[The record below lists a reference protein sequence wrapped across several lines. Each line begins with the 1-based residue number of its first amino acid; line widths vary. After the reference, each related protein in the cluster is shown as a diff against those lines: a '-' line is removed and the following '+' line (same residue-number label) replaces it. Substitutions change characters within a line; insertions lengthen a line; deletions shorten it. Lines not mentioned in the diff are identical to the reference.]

1 MKGCVSA
8 CSEAARVERARRSR
22 WRVPGVDVT
31 LFVPARPGE
40 KPCGGAVPE
49 FLLPRLE
56 GFHPRLLSAVEAPP
70 CLLENA
76 RGSTLELPLQGVRI
90 FRRRDLDPAL
100 QEAAVAAGAQ
110 RVAVRAEQVVTGD
123 DRVEVAAGGEVQ
135 RFDWLIGAD
144 GARGLSRRTL
154 GLLPEGESVGL
165 GGSLAGVIASRLVLS
180 FAGEGDSYGWIFP
193 RPGGASVGVA
203 YTPSTLGDDAARRQ
217 LDGLLDRHLPK
228 DWRDA
233 SGPRYR
239 YPIPVYGPWTRAN
252 IQRGVEQRVLLTGD
266 AAALADPLTRE
277 GIRYAALSGQW
288 AAEALLSG
296 RPETYLERVAAE
308 LESEM
313 SRAAKARELFFEGP
327 VGRWM
332 VPLARLHPG
341 IRGVLA
347 DLLACRQPY
356 RGLRRRL
363 LRSVVAR
370 GRPSAQATRGAR
382 QSTA

>member
-1 MKGCVSA
+1 MRIGVLGGGPGGASA
-8 CSEAARVERARRSR
+8 ALALARAR
-22 WRVPGVDVT
+22 VDVT

-56 GFHPRLLSAVEAPP
+56 GFDPRLLSAVEAPP

-76 RGSTLELPLQGVRI
+76 RGSTLELPLDGVRI
-90 FRRRDLDPAL
+90 FRRRDLDSAL
-100 QEAAVAAGAQ
+100 QDAAVAAGAR
-110 RVAVRAEQVVTGD
+110 RVEVRAERVVTGD
-123 DRVEVAAGGEVQ
+123 DGVEIKAGREVR
-135 RFDWLIGAD
+135 RFDWLIAAD
-144 GARGLSRRTL
+144 GARGLSRRAL

-165 GGSLAGVIASRLVLS
+165 GGSLTGVNASRLVLS
-180 FAGEGDSYGWIFP
+180 FASEGDSYGWIFP

-203 YTPSTLGDDAARRQ
+203 FTPGKLADDAARRQ
-217 LDGLLDRHLPK
+217 LEGLLDRHLVK
-228 DWRDA
+228 SWRQA
-233 SGPRYR
+233 PGPRYR

-252 IQRGVEQRVLLTGD
+252 IERGLERRVLLTGD

-288 AAEALLSG
+288 AAEALLGG
-296 RPETYLERVAAE
+296 RPESYLGRVVAE
-308 LESEM
+308 LEGEM
-313 SRAAKARELFFEGP
+313 SRAAKARDLFFEGP
-327 VGRWM
+327 LGRWM
-332 VPLARLHPG
+332 VPVARLHPG
-341 IRGVLA
+341 IRDVLA

-363 LRSVVAR
+363 LQSVVAR
-370 GRPSAQATRGAR
+370 RSGGPQATRGAR